1 MRIPSQFNEDNL
13 YRRRGV
19 GRKESA
25 HTYRRLMRLVIGLAL
40 VVVVMKQAARPEMY
54 RTFFGP
60 QAGAASLVDGTP
72 QGGASVSLETT
83 SGSGS
88 PEAPTAPT
96 TQSEISA
103 SDRILANQL
112 VHEMPLAEQRT
123 WLAALS
129 RWESGERLVVPPK
142 SLAWMQK
149 TLEPGALQFPVS
161 VKPIRRLRWQLV
173 VNALAESS
181 PTKAAEELTSGEDS
195 TAAGA
200 ASQESTA
207 ASQESTADDKDASG
221 DGSGN
226 VAGLQQAGAELE
238 QAAASN
244 GIVIGVPQFA
254 ALLAAL
260 DDAAAGRVVD
270 GSVWRSPDFDR
281 FYRCLDQA
289 NQIPTQGIA
298 STGVIPLLQQP
309 DVFLNQLVTVHGTVA
324 RAEKRD
330 ARNNPFGIES
340 YWQLWLRPADGA
352 DRPLVVIVPNVPELV
367 AAVGADAN
375 NEEGPPV
382 TIVGRF
388 LKRLAYKS
396 SIGADLAPV
405 VVGRMTHAPVV
416 ATQMLPEN
424 NSTANGGR
432 MWLLVAAAIVF
443 GVGLALLLM
452 WRTGVTASQARELRS
467 SHRKTPDD
475 FLKGLGEQSQ
485 ASNASATDQE
495 LGGTN

>member
-13 YRRRGV
+13 YRRRGS
-19 GRKESA
+19 GRKEST

-72 QGGASVSLETT
+72 QGGASVSLKTT
-83 SGSGS
+83 GGPGSAPAPS
-88 PEAPTAPT
+88 SPTAQP
-96 TQSEISA
+96 EIST
-103 SDRILANQL
+103 SDRVVANEL
-112 VHEMPLAEQRT
+112 VREMPLREQRT

-129 RWESGERLVVPPK
+129 RWERGERLVVTPE
-142 SLAWMQK
+142 SLAWMQE
-149 TLEPGALQFPVS
+149 TLEPGSLQFPAS
-161 VKPIRRLRWQLV
+161 VRPIRLLRWQV
-173 VNALAESS
+173 AVKALAETSLE
-181 PTKAAEELTSGEDS
+181 PAAEDLQ
-195 TAAGA
+195 
-200 ASQESTA
+200 ASKITPSEKTPS
-207 ASQESTADDKDASG
+207 DDDATV
-221 DGSGN
+221 DGSDN
-226 VAGLQQAGAELE
+226 ISDAKQTDDAEQKNAEDEPAAADE
-238 QAAASN
+238 QAATPSSDTS
-244 GIVIGVPQFA
+244 IGNPQFA

-260 DDAAAGRVVD
+260 DDAAASRVID

-281 FYRCLDQA
+281 FYRCLDQS
-289 NQIPTQGIA
+289 NRLPTQGIA

-324 RAEKRD
+324 RAEKLN
-330 ARNNPFGIES
+330 AENNPFGIES

-352 DRPLVVIVPNVPELV
+352 DRPLVVIVPSVPDLV
-367 AAVGADAN
+367 ATVGADAN

-382 TIVGRF
+382 TVVGRF

-416 ATQMLPEN
+416 ATQMPPDDNPTE
-424 NSTANGGR
+424 NGGR
-432 MWLLVAAAIVF
+432 MWLLVATAIIF

-452 WRTGVTASQARELRS
+452 WRTGVSADRARELRT

-475 FLKGLGEQSQ
+475 FLKGLGEQSH
-485 ASNASATDQE
+485 ASDASSTDQE
-495 LGGTN
+495 LEGTN